1 MGQDHLLKFKQS
13 IRMGKRG
20 KGDLVAFEYGRVF
33 CVRQV
38 GWSTSMSKTADTGM
52 AQPSLGFTENS
63 QKRWRRMSGSLLQ

>member
-20 KGDLVAFEYGRVF
+20 KGDLVAFEYGMVF

-38 GWSTSMSKTADTGM
+38 GWSIGMSKTADTGM
-52 AQPSLGFTENS
+52 FTHNH
-63 QKRWRRMSGSLLQ
+63 L